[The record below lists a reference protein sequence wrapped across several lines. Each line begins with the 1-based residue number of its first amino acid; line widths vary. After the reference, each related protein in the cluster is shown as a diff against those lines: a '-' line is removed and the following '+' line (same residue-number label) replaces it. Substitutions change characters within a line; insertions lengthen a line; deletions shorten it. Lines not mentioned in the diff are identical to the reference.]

1 MAYKHKDC
9 VNNWIVSKKKH
20 PRYVQLMKSL
30 QLLFGLFQEAKYVDF
45 INVVYGENADA
56 YEAAFHRIKAYYK
69 KYPKLNKRKMPRI
82 NGNCDIYDIPP
93 SQL

>member
-9 VNNWIVSKKKH
+9 VNNGIVSKKKH

-45 INVVYGENADA
+45 INVVHGEDADA

-69 KYPKLNKRKMPRI
+69 KYPKLKKRKMPRI
-82 NGNCDIYDIPP
+82 NGDGDMYDIPP

>member
-9 VNNWIVSKKKH
+9 VNNWIVSKKKY

-30 QLLFGLFQEAKYVDF
+30 QLLFLLFQEAKHVDF
-45 INVVYGENADA
+45 INVVYGENADS
-56 YEAAFHRIKAYYK
+56 YDAAFHRIKTHYK
-69 KYPKLNKRKMPRI
+69 QYPKLKKRKLPRI
-82 NGNCDIYDIPP
+82 NGDINMYDIPP

>member
-20 PRYVQLMKSL
+20 PRYVQLMKPL

-45 INVVYGENADA
+45 INVVYGEDADA

-69 KYPKLNKRKMPRI
+69 KYPKLKKRKMPRI
-82 NGNCDIYDIPP
+82 NGNCYMYDIPP